1 VYKNPAK
8 TAKNSTA
15 GNCTIVYT
23 AATAI
28 IGMAT
33 VINAALSLMFMLY
46 HP

>member
-1 VYKNPAK
+1 VYKKPAK

-23 AATAI
+23 VTTAI
-28 IGMAT
+28 RGIAT
-33 VINAALSLMFMLY
+33 VISVALSLIFMLY